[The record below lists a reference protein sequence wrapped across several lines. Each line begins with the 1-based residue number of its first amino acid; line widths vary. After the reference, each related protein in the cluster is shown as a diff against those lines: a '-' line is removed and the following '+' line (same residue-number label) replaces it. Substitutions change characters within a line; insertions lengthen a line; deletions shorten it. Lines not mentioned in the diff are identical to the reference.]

1 VPAASCPAASERRRR
16 VSFDPSIRREWSSV
30 LSWLRDELPRGES
43 SEGANE
49 PVLQGIAIP
58 GEYPGPLSPRRR
70 WRPSVPLTFY
80 ANNASKA
87 DIAEPRLIL
96 ASARFRR
103 GLGSLMGHPIEPLE
117 NVGFQFLSLRH
128 RPKRPSFS
136 IASRRSFGPV
146 VRVVL
151 GRTSGPRG
159 GVAEGSRSLM
169 AIFLPT
175 SVPLRLGTELTGPY
189 FRALVRSRVGSS
201 LAAPIYSQNIARPID
216 VSSLA
221 AAAA

>member
-1 VPAASCPAASERRRR
+1 
-16 VSFDPSIRREWSSV
+16 
-30 LSWLRDELPRGES
+30 
-43 SEGANE
+43 
-49 PVLQGIAIP
+49 
-58 GEYPGPLSPRRR
+58 
-70 WRPSVPLTFY
+70 
-80 ANNASKA
+80 
-87 DIAEPRLIL
+87 
-96 ASARFRR
+96 
-103 GLGSLMGHPIEPLE
+103 MGHLIEPLE

-175 SVPLRLGTELTGPY
+175 SVPLRLGTELRRPVFSGICLQPNSKYSRCSDIGHEQTTVQPPEERARHHCRSAERRAWLPTGTKIPAIAVM
-189 FRALVRSRVGSS
+189 ALKS
-201 LAAPIYSQNIARPID
+201 PPTPE
-216 VSSLA
+216 
-221 AAAA
+221 

>member
-1 VPAASCPAASERRRR
+1 
-16 VSFDPSIRREWSSV
+16 
-30 LSWLRDELPRGES
+30 
-43 SEGANE
+43 
-49 PVLQGIAIP
+49 
-58 GEYPGPLSPRRR
+58 
-70 WRPSVPLTFY
+70 
-80 ANNASKA
+80 
-87 DIAEPRLIL
+87 
-96 ASARFRR
+96 
-103 GLGSLMGHPIEPLE
+103 MGHPIEPLE

-189 FRALVRSRVGSS
+189 FRALVRSRVDSRCSDLQPKYCKADRCLVARGSRCLKTFAGS
-201 LAAPIYSQNIARPID
+201 PEAVD
-216 VSSLA
+216 V
-221 AAAA
+221 